1 MMKRVVVIPIIHTA
15 ADLGSLAD
23 SVRAHY
29 TQKYGAEF
37 WRHRQ
42 QFIAAR
48 WEDIRGRIAS
58 LDLDYGKVRIYQDGL
73 PACGFELQILHELA
87 GAGSPNH
94 QLVLDLVGQGATLI
108 GTEDPQLLIR
118 EYQLQQRQMSAAEP
132 DRRQSLPAPH
142 ELADLLEARDC
153 FIAQR
158 IAATLQDGEVGLLFL
173 GAAHPL
179 AALRSSGI
187 AVETLD

>member
-1 MMKRVVVIPIIHTA
+1 MRRVVVIPIIHTS

-23 SVRAHY
+23 AVRTHY

-37 WRHRQ
+37 WRHRER
-42 QFIAAR
+42 FIAAL
-48 WEDIRGRIAS
+48 WEDIRGRIAA
-58 LDLDYGKVRIYQDGL
+58 LDLDYEKVRIYQDGL
-73 PACGFELQILHELA
+73 PACGFELQILRELA

-94 QLVLDLVGQGATLI
+94 QLVLDLIGRGAALI

-118 EYQLQQRQMSAAEP
+118 EYQLQRRQMSAAEP
-132 DRRQSLPAPH
+132 DQRQPLPAPR

-158 IAATLQDGEVGLLFL
+158 IAGTLQEGEVGLLFL

-187 AVETLD
+187 QLQTL

>member
-1 MMKRVVVIPIIHTA
+1 MRRVVVIPTIHTS
-15 ADLGSLAD
+15 ADLGSLAE
-23 SVRAHY
+23 SVRTHY
-29 TQKYGAEF
+29 TQRYGAEF

-42 QFIAAR
+42 QFIAAL
-48 WEDIRGRIAS
+48 WEDIRGRIAA
-58 LDLDYGKVRIYQDGL
+58 LDLDYGKLRIYQDGL

-94 QLVLDLVGQGATLI
+94 QLVLDLIGRGATLM

-132 DRRQSLPAPH
+132 GQRPPLPTPE
-142 ELADLLEARDC
+142 ELAELLDARDG
-153 FIAQR
+153 FIARR
-158 IAATLQDGEVGLLFL
+158 IAATLQEGEVGLLFL

-187 AVETLD
+187 QVETL